1 MLEFQA
7 EEKFLLFS
15 IKESHS
21 SNISVPPAKIED
33 TKKQNN
39 FPFAYKAL
47 VELFFNYRI
56 MKCFSHILEEII
68 VLYFQIYLVGLSY

>member
-15 IKESHS
+15 TKESHN
-21 SNISVPPAKIED
+21 SNISVLPAKIED

-39 FPFAYKAL
+39 FPFAFKAL
-47 VELFFNYRI
+47 VELFVNYRI